1 MAGGSIK
8 GITIQFAGD
17 TTKLD
22 KALRQINTETK
33 SLDKELKQVDNAL
46 KFNPTNIEL
55 WRQKQELLTKKVE
68 DTKTKLDVLKDA
80 QAKLDAEGVDKNSK
94 EYRELERQII
104 VTGNQVKTFEGQ
116 LKKVGNYKLKALS
129 EQFKEVG
136 GKLESAGES
145 LKPLSTAGAAAATS
159 IGALAYKGGQAAD
172 DLNTLSEVTGI
183 GTKDLQKYS
192 VAADLVDV
200 SVEAIA
206 KSNKKLAKN
215 AYSAANGSKSQ
226 AEAFARLGVSVTNA
240 DGSLKDSEDL
250 FQEVITALGTMKN
263 ETERNALA
271 QKLMGG
277 AAAELNPLIADGGE
291 TYKQVAGIIA
301 QYDLDFVDQETLDG
315 ANQFNDNLDTMKI
328 LGQTALTQV
337 STQLASYLAPALEKV
352 VGWVGKFAKWLGN
365 LDPKVLTV
373 VAGIGV
379 ALAVIAPLLITLG
392 KLATGI
398 SAIINLVNIVGPA
411 IGGLSIAGGPLL
423 AIVAVIAAV
432 IAAGV
437 LLYKNWDKIKA
448 TAVKVGT
455 AIKTA
460 WNNLK
465 TSISETMGAI
475 KTKVKDTWES
485 IKTSVINKVESMKE
499 SVKNKIESMKE
510 SVKNKIAALR
520 DWISGRWD
528 YIKEITGN
536 VWDKIKEKITA
547 PIEKAKEIIKGIVD
561 KIKGWFPIDLSN
573 FFGSIKLPHLY
584 IDGEFSLDPL
594 SVPTIGV
601 DWYDKGGI
609 FDRPS
614 VIGVGEKRP
623 EFVGA
628 LDDLRSI
635 VREEAGGGF
644 GEVTINVYGTPGM
657 DVNQLA
663 QAVEQRLVM
672 LQKQRQKAYGTI

>member
-1 MAGGSIK
+1 MAGNIK
-8 GITIQFAGD
+8 GITISFNGD

-159 IGALAYKGGQAAD
+159 IGALAYKGGVAAD
-172 DLNTLSEVTGI
+172 DLNTLSKVTGI

-206 KSNKKLAKN
+206 KSNKKLTKN
-215 AYSAANGSKSQ
+215 AYAAANGSKSQ
-226 AEAFARLGVSVTNA
+226 AEAFAALGISVTDSNG
-240 DGSLKDSEDL
+240 DLKDSEVL
-250 FQEVITALGTMKN
+250 FQEVIGALGTMTN

-315 ANQFNDNLDTMKI
+315 ANQFNDSLDTMKI
-328 LGQTALTQV
+328 LGQTALAQV

-373 VAGIGV
+373 VAGIGA
-379 ALAVIAPLLITLG
+379 ALAVLAPLLITLG

-398 SAIINLVNIVGPA
+398 SSIINLVNIVGPA

-448 TAVKVGT
+448 TAQKVG
-455 AIKTA
+455 AAVKKA
-460 WNNLK
+460 WTDLK
-465 TSISETMGAI
+465 TSISTTLDNI
-475 KTKVKDTWES
+475 KTKFTTTWDN
-485 IKTSVINKVESMKE
+485 IKTAVTSKV
-499 SVKNKIESMKE
+499 ESMKE

-520 DWISGRWD
+520 DWLDGRWE
-528 YIKEITGN
+528 YIKKSTSYW
-536 VWDKIKEKITA
+536 WDAIKEKITA
-547 PIEKAKEIIKGIVD
+547 PFTKAKETIEGIVE
-561 KIKGWFPIDLSN
+561 KIKNLFPIDLSD
-573 FFGSIKLPHLY
+573 FFGDIKLPHFSWSWKEVGDY
-584 IDGEFSLDPL
+584 ISIPDIDIE
-594 SVPTIGV
+594 
-601 DWYDKGGI
+601 WYDKGGI

-635 VREEAGGGF
+635 VREESGGL
-644 GEVTINVYGTPGM
+644 GEITINVYGTPGM

>member
-1 MAGGSIK
+1 MAGGNIK
-8 GITIQFAGD
+8 GITISFRG
-17 TTKLD
+17 
-22 KALRQINTETK
+22 ETS
-33 SLDKELKQVDNAL
+33 SLDKSLREINKETRSLNKELGQVDNAL
-46 KFNPTNIEL
+46 KFNPTNVDL
-55 WRQKQELLTKKVE
+55 WRQKQELLTKKVG
-68 DTKTKLDVLKDA
+68 DTQEKLDLLKQA
-80 QAKLDAEGVDKNSK
+80 QAKMDAEGVEKNSK

-104 VTGNQVKTFEGQ
+104 VTGNQLDNFKGQ

-129 EQFKEVG
+129 ESFKEAG
-136 GKLESAGES
+136 SKLEAAGEQMRG
-145 LKPLSTAGAAAATS
+145 LSAAGAAATTA

-172 DLNTLSEVTGI
+172 DLNTLSKVTGI

-215 AYSAANGSKSQ
+215 AYSAAKGSKSQ
-226 AEAFARLGVSVTNA
+226 AEAFEALGVSVTDA
-240 DGSLKDSEDL
+240 DGNLKDSEAL
-250 FQEVITALGTMKN
+250 FQEVITALGTMEN

-291 TYKQVAGIIA
+291 TYKQVSEIIK
-301 QYDLDFVDQETLDG
+301 QYDLDFVDQKTLDE
-315 ANQFNDNLDTMKI
+315 ANQFNDELDTMKV
-328 LGQTALTQV
+328 LGQTALAQV
-337 STQLASYLAPALEKV
+337 STQLAAYLAPALEKV

-365 LDPKVLTV
+365 LDPKLLTII
-373 VAGIGV
+373 AGIGA
-379 ALAVIAPLLITLG
+379 ALAVIAPLLIALG

-398 SAIINLVNIVGPA
+398 GAIINLVNLVGPA
-411 IGGLSIAGGPLL
+411 IAGLSVGPMAGIVL
-423 AIVAVIAAV
+423 AIGAVIA
-432 IAAGV
+432 IGV

-465 TSISETMGAI
+465 TSISETMNAI

-485 IKTSVINKVESMKE
+485 IKTSVTSKVESMKE
-499 SVKNKIESMKE
+499 SVKNKIAS
-510 SVKNKIAALR
+510 LR

-528 YIKEITGN
+528 YIKDITGRA
-536 VWDKIKEKITA
+536 WDSIKEKITA
-547 PIEKAKEIIKGIVD
+547 PIEKAKEIIKGIID

-584 IDGEFSLDPL
+584 IEGEFSLDPL

-635 VREEAGGGF
+635 VREESGGL

-663 QAVEQRLVM
+663 MAVEQRLVM

>member
-1 MAGGSIK
+1 MAGNIK
-8 GITIQFAGD
+8 GITIEFRGE
-17 TTKLD
+17 TT
-22 KALRQINTETK
+22 
-33 SLDKELKQVDNAL
+33 SLDKSLREINQNTRSLNKELGQVDNAL

-55 WRQKQELLTKKVE
+55 WRQKQELLTQKVE

-145 LKPLSTAGAAAATS
+145 LKPLSTAGAAAAGA
-159 IGALAYKGGQAAD
+159 IGTLAYKGGTAAD
-172 DLNTLSEVTGI
+172 DLNTLSKVTGI

-206 KSNKKLAKN
+206 KSNKKLTKN
-215 AYSAANGSKSQ
+215 AYAAANGSKSQ
-226 AEAFARLGVSVTNA
+226 AEAFDALGVSVTDS
-240 DGSLKDSEDL
+240 DGNLRDSEAI
-250 FQEVITALGTMKN
+250 FQDVIGALGTMTN
-263 ETERNALA
+263 ETERDALA

-277 AAAELNPLIADGGE
+277 TAQELNPLIADGGE

-301 QYDLDFVDQETLDG
+301 KYDLDFVDQETLDG
-315 ANQFNDNLDTMKI
+315 ANQFNDSLDTMKV
-328 LGQTALTQV
+328 LGETALSQV

-373 VAGIGV
+373 VAGIGA
-379 ALAVIAPLLITLG
+379 ALAVLAPLLIGLG
-392 KLATGI
+392 KAATAI
-398 SAIINLVNIVGPA
+398 SSIINLVNIVGPA

-437 LLYKNWDKIKA
+437 LLYKNWDKIKEVA
-448 TAVKVGT
+448 KKVGS

-460 WNNLK
+460 WTNLK
-465 TSISETMGAI
+465 TSISETMNAI

-485 IKTSVINKVESMKE
+485 IKTSVTGKV
-499 SVKNKIESMKE
+499 ESMKE

-536 VWDKIKEKITA
+536 AWDKIKEKITA
-547 PIEKAKEIIKGIVD
+547 PFTKAKETIEGIVD
-561 KIKGWFPIDLSN
+561 KIRNLFPIDLSD
-573 FFGSIKLPHLY
+573 FFGKIKLPHFSWDWMDIGDY
-584 IDGEFSLDPL
+584 ISIPKINIE
-594 SVPTIGV
+594 
-601 DWYDKGGI
+601 WYDKGGI
-609 FDRPS
+609 FNSPS

-635 VREEAGGGF
+635 VREESGGL
-644 GEVTINVYGTPGM
+644 GEVTINVYATPGM

>member
-1 MAGGSIK
+1 MAGNIK
-8 GITIQFAGD
+8 GITIEFRG
-17 TTKLD
+17 
-22 KALRQINTETK
+22 ETS
-33 SLDKELKQVDNAL
+33 SLDKSLREINKETRSLNKELGQVDNAL
-46 KFNPTNIEL
+46 KFNPTNVDL
-55 WRQKQELLTKKVE
+55 WRQKQELLTKKVD
-68 DTKTKLDVLKDA
+68 DTKEKLELLKQA
-80 QAKLDAEGVDKNSK
+80 QAKMDAEGVEKNSK

-104 VTGNQVKTFEGQ
+104 VTGNQLDNFKGQ

-129 EQFKEVG
+129 ESFKEAG
-136 GKLESAGES
+136 SKLEAAGEQMRG
-145 LKPLSTAGAAAATS
+145 LSTAGAAATTA

-172 DLNTLSEVTGI
+172 DLNTLSKVTGI

-215 AYSAANGSKSQ
+215 AYSAAKGSKSQ
-226 AEAFARLGVSVTNA
+226 AEAFEALGVSVTNA
-240 DGSLKDSEDL
+240 DGSLKDSEVL
-250 FQEVITALGTMKN
+250 FQEVITALGTMSN

-277 AAAELNPLIADGGE
+277 AAAELNPLIADGGQ
-291 TYKQVAGIIA
+291 TYKQVSEIIK
-301 QYDLDFVDQETLDG
+301 QYDLDFVDQKTLDE
-315 ANQFNDNLDTMKI
+315 ANQFNDELDTMKV
-328 LGQTALTQV
+328 LGQTAIAQV
-337 STQLASYLAPALEKV
+337 STQLAAYLAPALEKV

-365 LDPKVLTV
+365 LDPKLLTII
-373 VAGIGV
+373 AGIGA
-379 ALAVIAPLLITLG
+379 ALAVIAPLLIGLG
-392 KLATGI
+392 KIATGI
-398 SAIINLVNIVGPA
+398 GAIINLVNLVGPA
-411 IGGLSIAGGPLL
+411 IAGLSVGPMAGIVL
-423 AIVAVIAAV
+423 AIGAVIA
-432 IAAGV
+432 IGV

-448 TAVKVGT
+448 TAEKVGT

-460 WNNLK
+460 WDNLK
-465 TSISETMGAI
+465 TSISETMNAI

-485 IKTSVINKVESMKE
+485 IKTSVTSKVEA
-499 SVKNKIESMKE
+499 MKE

-536 VWDKIKEKITA
+536 AWDKIKEKITA
-547 PIEKAKEIIKGIVD
+547 PIEKAKETIKGIID

-584 IDGEFSLDPL
+584 IEGEFSLDPL

-663 QAVEQRLVM
+663 MAVEQRLVM

>member
-1 MAGGSIK
+1 MAGNIK
-8 GITIQFAGD
+8 GITIEFRG
-17 TTKLD
+17 
-22 KALRQINTETK
+22 ETS
-33 SLDKELKQVDNAL
+33 SLDKSLREINKETRSLNKELGQVDNAL
-46 KFNPTNIEL
+46 KFNPTNVDL
-55 WRQKQELLTKKVE
+55 WRQKQELLTKKVG
-68 DTKTKLDVLKDA
+68 DTQEKLELLKQA
-80 QAKLDAEGVDKNSK
+80 QAKMDAEGVEKNSK

-104 VTGNQVKTFEGQ
+104 VTGNQLDNFKGQ

-129 EQFKEVG
+129 ESFKEAG
-136 GKLESAGES
+136 SKLEAAGEQMRG
-145 LKPLSTAGAAAATS
+145 LSTAGAAATTA

-172 DLNTLSEVTGI
+172 DLNTLSKVTGI

-215 AYSAANGSKSQ
+215 AYSAAKGSKSQ
-226 AEAFARLGVSVTNA
+226 TEAFEALGVSVTDA
-240 DGSLKDSEDL
+240 DGSLKDSEVL
-250 FQEVITALGTMKN
+250 FQEVITALGTMSN

-291 TYKQVAGIIA
+291 TYKQVSEIIK
-301 QYDLDFVDQETLDG
+301 QYDLDFVDQGTLDK
-315 ANQFNDNLDTMKI
+315 ANQFNDELDTMKV
-328 LGQTALTQV
+328 LGQTALAQV
-337 STQLASYLAPALEKV
+337 STQLAAYLAPALEKV

-365 LDPKVLTV
+365 LDPKLLTII
-373 VAGIGV
+373 AGIGA
-379 ALAVIAPLLITLG
+379 ALAVIAPLLIGLG
-392 KLATGI
+392 KIATGI
-398 SAIINLVNIVGPA
+398 GAIINLVNLVGPA
-411 IGGLSIAGGPLL
+411 IAGLSVGPMAGIVL
-423 AIVAVIAAV
+423 AIGAVIA
-432 IAAGV
+432 IGV

-448 TAVKVGT
+448 TAERVGT
-455 AIKTA
+455 AINNA

-465 TSISETMGAI
+465 TSISETMNAI

-485 IKTSVINKVESMKE
+485 IKTSVISKVESMKE
-499 SVKNKIESMKE
+499 SVKNKIAS
-510 SVKNKIAALR
+510 LR

-528 YIKEITGN
+528 YIKDITGRA
-536 VWDKIKEKITA
+536 WDSIKEKITA
-547 PIEKAKEIIKGIVD
+547 PIEKAKEIIKGIID

-584 IDGEFSLDPL
+584 IEGEFSLDPL

-663 QAVEQRLVM
+663 MAVEQRLVM

>member
-1 MAGGSIK
+1 MAGNIK
-8 GITIQFAGD
+8 GITIEFRGE
-17 TTKLD
+17 TT
-22 KALRQINTETK
+22 
-33 SLDKELKQVDNAL
+33 SLDKSLREINQNTRSLNKELGQVDNAL

-55 WRQKQELLTKKVE
+55 WRQKQELLTQKVE

-136 GKLESAGES
+136 GKLESAGEN
-145 LKPLSTAGAAAATS
+145 LKPLSTAGAAAAGA
-159 IGALAYKGGQAAD
+159 IGALAYKGGTAAD
-172 DLNTLSEVTGI
+172 DLNTLSKVTGI

-206 KSNKKLAKN
+206 KSNKKLTKN
-215 AYSAANGSKSQ
+215 AYAAANGSKSQ
-226 AEAFARLGVSVTNA
+226 AEAFDALGVSVTDS
-240 DGSLKDSEDL
+240 DGNLRDSEAI
-250 FQEVITALGTMKN
+250 FQDVIGALGTMTN
-263 ETERNALA
+263 ETERDALA

-277 AAAELNPLIADGGE
+277 TAQELNPLIADGGE

-301 QYDLDFVDQETLDG
+301 KYDLDFVDQETLDG
-315 ANQFNDNLDTMKI
+315 ANQFNDSLDTMKV
-328 LGQTALTQV
+328 LGETALSQV

-373 VAGIGV
+373 VAGIGA
-379 ALAVIAPLLITLG
+379 ALAVLAPLLIGLG
-392 KLATGI
+392 KAATAI
-398 SAIINLVNIVGPA
+398 SSIINLVNIVGPA

-432 IAAGV
+432 VAAGV
-437 LLYKNWDKIKA
+437 LLYKNWDKIKEVA
-448 TAVKVGT
+448 KKVGS

-460 WNNLK
+460 WTNLK
-465 TSISETMGAI
+465 TSISEKMDAI

-485 IKTSVINKVESMKE
+485 IKTSVTGKVESMKE
-499 SVKNKIESMKE
+499 SVKS
-510 SVKNKIAALR
+510 KIAALR

-536 VWDKIKEKITA
+536 AWDKIKEKITA
-547 PIEKAKEIIKGIVD
+547 PFTKAKETIEGIVD
-561 KIKGWFPIDLSN
+561 KIRNLFPIDLSD
-573 FFGSIKLPHLY
+573 FFGKIKLPHFSWDWMDIGDY
-584 IDGEFSLDPL
+584 ISIPKINIE
-594 SVPTIGV
+594 
-601 DWYDKGGI
+601 WYDKGGI
-609 FDRPS
+609 FNSPS

-635 VREEAGGGF
+635 VREESGGL
-644 GEVTINVYGTPGM
+644 GEITINVYGTPGM

>member
-1 MAGGSIK
+1 MAGNIK
-8 GITIQFAGD
+8 GITIEFRGE
-17 TTKLD
+17 TT
-22 KALRQINTETK
+22 
-33 SLDKELKQVDNAL
+33 SLDKSLREINQNTRSLNKELGQVDNAL

-55 WRQKQELLTKKVE
+55 WRQKQELLTQKVD

-159 IGALAYKGGQAAD
+159 IGALAYKGGVAAD
-172 DLNTLSEVTGI
+172 DLNTLSKVTGI

-206 KSNKKLAKN
+206 KSNKKLTKN
-215 AYSAANGSKSQ
+215 AYAAANGSKSQ
-226 AEAFARLGVSVTNA
+226 AEAFAALGISVTDSNG
-240 DGSLKDSEDL
+240 DLKDSEVL
-250 FQEVITALGTMKN
+250 FQEVIGALGTMTN
-263 ETERNALA
+263 ETERDALA

-277 AAAELNPLIADGGE
+277 AAQELNPLIADGGE

-315 ANQFNDNLDTMKI
+315 ANQFNDSLDTMKV
-328 LGQTALTQV
+328 LGQTALSQV

-373 VAGIGV
+373 VAGIGA
-379 ALAVIAPLLITLG
+379 ALAVLAPLLITLG

-448 TAVKVGT
+448 TAQKVG
-455 AIKTA
+455 AAVKKA
-460 WNNLK
+460 WTDLK
-465 TSISETMGAI
+465 TSISTTLDNI
-475 KTKVKDTWES
+475 KTKFTTTWDT
-485 IKTSVINKVESMKE
+485 IKTTVTGTVRKMKE
-499 SVKNKIESMKE
+499 SVENT
-510 SVKNKIAALR
+510 IASLR
-520 DWISGRWD
+520 DWIDGRWE
-528 YIKEITGN
+528 YIKKSTSYW
-536 VWDKIKEKITA
+536 WDTIKEKITA
-547 PIEKAKEIIKGIVD
+547 PFTKAKETIEGIVE
-561 KIKGWFPIDLSN
+561 KIKNLFPIDLSD
-573 FFGSIKLPHLY
+573 FFGKIKLPHFSWTWSEVT
-584 IDGEFSLDPL
+584 DGISIPN
-594 SVPTIGV
+594 INV

-609 FDRPS
+609 FGRPS